1 MVIYWPLFLPVL
13 TFETASVAMAFAASA
28 RTGSVEPSD
37 MFSPE
42 SEPQG
47 GQGDENRPHH
57 ISNSREPLGIT
68 IGCAG
73 FQGIRLDGQERLLRL

>member
-1 MVIYWPLFLPVL
+1 MKLALIAMVIYWPLFLPVL
-13 TFETASVAMAFAASA
+13 TFETASV
-28 RTGSVEPSD
+28 RHPPVTGSVEPSD

-57 ISNSREPLGIT
+57 ISNSREPGHHH
-68 IGCAG
+68 
-73 FQGIRLDGQERLLRL
+73 RLRRLPRNTP